1 MADRN
6 LGLAPG
12 ASYTQEW
19 AIYPTSDACPDYYC
33 FINAGKMPMPS
44 QFASRVSRCDLNA
57 GFRISARKERWGQP
71 SMRLNGTGFLSMN
84 TNLPYADYSEL
95 EDAKFLQP
103 WGNWS
108 NATWHSFL
116 VSKQRCV
123 VLDLVACDRSF

>member
-1 MADRN
+1 MRVAN
-6 LGLAPG
+6 LNG
-12 ASYTQEW
+12 
-19 AIYPTSDACPDYYC
+19 
-33 FINAGKMPMPS
+33 
-44 QFASRVSRCDLNA
+44 V
-57 GFRISARKERWGQP
+57 FRISARKERWGQP